1 MEDEKKTKAQLIEEL
16 RAARR
21 QAEILRQIGLE
32 ITAQLDL
39 DTLLHSIV
47 VWAVE
52 LLGGSAGEILL
63 YDPQKDMLESV
74 ASIGGLGELVELY
87 LRRGEGFSGKI
98 WESGRPLI
106 THDYQ
111 SCKWRVP
118 PTEAAFFTSA
128 VGAPIYWR
136 DHFLGVLNVANAP
149 QGFSQADAEMLSL
162 VAAQAAAAIHNAQLI
177 RSLRE
182 SEARFRQFAEHINDV
197 FWMTNLDGSEMIY
210 INANYEQMWGRSC
223 QSLRERP
230 RSWQDNLHPDDRE
243 SLNNLLKT
251 LDDSRP
257 NCLEYRI
264 VRPDGSVR
272 WVQDRS
278 FPVRNEAGEVY
289 RLAGIVTDI
298 TERKR
303 VEAEREKLIHELRE
317 LLDTIKTLSGII
329 PICASCKK
337 IRDEAGLWQPV
348 EVYVRNHTDAEFSHS
363 LCSDCARALYPD
375 MFEDNTV

>member
-1 MEDEKKTKAQLIEEL
+1 MEDEQKTKEQLIEEL
-16 RAARR
+16 RAAR
-21 QAEILRQIGLE
+21 QQSEISRQIGLE
-32 ITAQLDL
+32 IAAQLDL
-39 DTLLHSIV
+39 DTLLHAIV
-47 VWAVE
+47 VRAVG

-74 ASIGGLGELVELY
+74 VSIGGLKELVAIHLK
-87 LRRGEGFSGKI
+87 RGEGLSGKI

-106 THDYQ
+106 IDDYQ

-118 PTEAAFFTSA
+118 LTEATFLTSA
-128 VGAPIYWR
+128 VGAPIYWG
-136 DHFLGVLNVANAP
+136 DYFLGVLNVANAP
-149 QGFSQADAEMLSL
+149 WGFSQGDADLLSL
-162 VAAQAAAAIHNAQLI
+162 IAVQAATAIHNAQLV

-182 SEARFRQFAEHINDV
+182 SEARFRQFAEHINDI

-210 INANYEQMWGRSC
+210 INANYEHMWGRSC
-223 QSLRERP
+223 QSLREHP
-230 RSWQDNLHPDDRE
+230 KSWQDSLHPDDRE
-243 SLNNLLKT
+243 PLNNLLET
-251 LDDSRP
+251 FDDTRP

-298 TERKR
+298 TERKQ

-317 LLDTIKTLSGII
+317 ALDTIKTLSGII
-329 PICASCKK
+329 PICAGCKK
-337 IRDEAGLWQPV
+337 IRDEEGHWEPV
-348 EVYVRNHTDAEFSHS
+348 EVYVRNHTEAEFSHS
-363 LCSDCARALYPD
+363 LCSDCARVLYPD
-375 MFEDNTV
+375 MFEDHAV